1 MSKDWRIL
9 IPALVAMAATCGF
22 SLAYAQTEVEVV
34 RPLDGAT
41 VRETVKV
48 IVPALSVPSGGYVSI
63 SIDGRRRSAI
73 AKDLQAD
80 AFIYEWDTKSL
91 DPDASLPL
99 AQRQPREGEHAVTV
113 QAFDSA
119 GRSYGE
125 AKTITVNVRNK
136 ASELMPPSGLM
147 LAYSLK
153 TGAIS
158 KYRFTSVTNIKDV
171 AGARELAATI
181 GQEIEGWELTIL
193 HSIEDL
199 RPDGTALIRQKMDGM
214 LRLLQ
219 GGRSVPVL
227 GHIAKAAYKIE
238 DKAGRTLGMIQSRAA
253 GIAFTVDLPNL
264 PVSRVRI
271 GDSWTSVDNVFQD
284 VTTGSNMSM
293 PCSSTLEGLEWQ
305 GGHPCAKIRTTFSG
319 TRRLPESPI
328 LTEPVP
334 MKGEKITYFAF
345 QVGKVISSETTVLIT
360 APMDRSTV
368 ASLSEKLMS
377 AYTAKFP
384 SLNAPTGGDMSSG
397 FQGMP
402 NEMPPGGESPPG
414 GLYSPGASGTST
426 VSAGSSSDRVN
437 VTLEVKQ
444 KVELVH

>member
-1 MSKDWRIL
+1 MSRGWRVL
-9 IPALVAMAATCGF
+9 IPALVAMAVLGGS
-22 SLAYAQTEVEVV
+22 SLAYAQTEVEIV
-34 RPLDGAT
+34 RPMDGAT
-41 VRETVKV
+41 VREVV
-48 IVPALSVPSGGYVSI
+48 RVVVPASSVPSGGYVSI

-73 AKDLQAD
+73 AKNVEAD

-119 GRSYGE
+119 GRTYGVP
-125 AKTITVNVRNK
+125 KTITVNVRNK

-147 LAYSLK
+147 LSYTLK
-153 TGAIS
+153 TGGKS

-171 AGARELAATI
+171 AGAQELAATI
-181 GQEIEGWELTIL
+181 GQEIEGGELTVL
-193 HSIEDL
+193 QSIEDL
-199 RPDGTALIRQKMDGM
+199 RPDGTALVRQKMDGV

-219 GGRSVPVL
+219 GGRSIPVT
-227 GHIAKAAYKIE
+227 GVTAKATYKIE
-238 DKAGRTLGMIQSRAA
+238 DRAGRTLGVIQSRAS
-253 GIAFTVDLPNL
+253 GTAFSVDLPNL

-271 GDSWTSVDNVFQD
+271 GDSWTDVDNVFQD
-284 VTTGSNMSM
+284 VATGSNISM

-319 TRRLPESPI
+319 TRKLPESPI

-368 ASLSEKLMS
+368 ASISEKLMS

-384 SLNAPTGGDMSSG
+384 SLNAPTGGDMSPG

-402 NEMPPGGESPPG
+402 NETPPGGESPPG
-414 GLYSPGASGTST
+414 GLYSPGASSGMTA
-426 VSAGSSSDRVN
+426 AGPSSDRVN